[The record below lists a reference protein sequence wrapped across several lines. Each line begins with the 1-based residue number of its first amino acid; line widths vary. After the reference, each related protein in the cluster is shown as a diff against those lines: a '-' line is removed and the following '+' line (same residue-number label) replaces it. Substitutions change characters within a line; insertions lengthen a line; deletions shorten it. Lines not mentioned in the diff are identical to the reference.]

1 MAEPLSKQTFEI
13 FVGEHQKY
21 LDSKF
26 NQLSG
31 SVDDVQTSVDRIKQT
46 REKDW
51 KEHAEEH
58 EAEEACQLVRF
69 KRTHK
74 FLLVG
79 CIGAIILGAALAP
92 SLGWVHV
99 LGFVTKLLTGTVPI
113 GM

>member
-1 MAEPLSKQTFEI
+1 MAEPLSKQTFET

-26 NQLSG
+26 DQLAG
-31 SVDDVQTSVDRIKQT
+31 SVDDVQTSVDKIKQT

-58 EAEEACQLVRF
+58 EKAEACQLEKF

-79 CIGAIILGAALAP
+79 CIGAIILGAALSP
-92 SLGWVHV
+92 FLGWTHV